1 MHPLLRTFSVALLL
15 AASLPFAGCGAVY
28 PELGTAISAM
38 PAGVPVEP
46 PPPEGRYYFEV
57 VRAVVPARTR
67 DGRDWVQ
74 AFGSLPDPY
83 VKVFLEGKELWRTSS
98 VRDSLEPRFEG
109 SPTGNI
115 DFVLGSELRI
125 ELWDAGA
132 LNDHPIDHRKLR
144 VQAEMIDAAE
154 QAIDLPAGGTVFIKL
169 APARPVWG
177 VGLWYDLRKSS
188 AKLTRVLD
196 GSPAWRAGLRKGD
209 RILAIDGQSTDAL
222 GADDIRSRLN
232 ALPAAGLKLDVQ
244 HADGSTLQAVLKE
257 GPMYVRRDEASFL
270 PKDLR

>member
-1 MHPLLRTFSVALLL
+1 MNPLLRSISVALLL
-15 AASLPFAGCGAVY
+15 VASVPMSGCGAVY
-28 PELGTAISAM
+28 PELGTSMSPM

-57 VRAVVPARTR
+57 VRAVMPSRTR

-74 AFGSLPDPY
+74 AFGSPPDPY
-83 VKVFLEGKELWRTSS
+83 VKVFLEDKELWRTSS
-98 VRDSLEPRFEG
+98 VRDSMEPSFEG
-109 SPTGNI
+109 SPSGNVDI
-115 DFVLGSELRI
+115 VLGSELRI

-132 LNDHPIDHRKLR
+132 LHDHPIGVKKLR

-154 QAIDLPAGGTVFIKL
+154 QAIELPAGGTVYLKL

-232 ALPAAGLKLDVQ
+232 AIPAAGLKLDVQ

-257 GPMYVRRDEASFL
+257 GPMYIRRDEASFL